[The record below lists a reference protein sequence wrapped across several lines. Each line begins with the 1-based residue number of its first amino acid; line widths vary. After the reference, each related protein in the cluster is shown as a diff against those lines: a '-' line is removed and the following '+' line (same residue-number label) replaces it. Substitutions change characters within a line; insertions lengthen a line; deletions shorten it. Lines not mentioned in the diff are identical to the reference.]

1 MRQSR
6 LLQRALLGCLVAF
19 IAEVPSVLALGVFSQ
34 DLSKSRMPFTFENI
48 IVEKFP
54 EQVEFMSSGLNSIN
68 FIHFIKAEYKELY
81 LRWMDHSPWCYINE
95 SIFPR
100 AIGILQ
106 PDNSSNP
113 CDHILCGCLP

>member
-68 FIHFIKAEYKELY
+68 FIHFIKAEYKE
-81 LRWMDHSPWCYINE
+81 RNCSPPPW
-95 SIFPR
+95 R
-100 AIGILQ
+100 AGA
-106 PDNSSNP
+106 D
-113 CDHILCGCLP
+113 DGGGWVDR